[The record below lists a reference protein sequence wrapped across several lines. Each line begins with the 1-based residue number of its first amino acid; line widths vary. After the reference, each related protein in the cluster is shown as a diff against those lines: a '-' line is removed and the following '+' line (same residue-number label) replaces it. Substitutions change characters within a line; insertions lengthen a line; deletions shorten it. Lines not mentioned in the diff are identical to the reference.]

1 MIRFIL
7 ADPLHE
13 TDPYP
18 LFPETDP
25 YRLFTETNL
34 QHCYVHTYHR
44 TTHFFPPNYIRYN
57 IAGERVLPPPGVG
70 TQQGRGRGP
79 GGRRHR

>member
-34 QHCYVHTYHR
+34 QHCYDHTD
-44 TTHFFPPNYIRYN
+44 
-57 IAGERVLPPPGVG
+57 LPSDNSFLSS
-70 TQQGRGRGP
+70 QL
-79 GGRRHR
+79 H